1 MLNDLME
8 ELGELWNASGDAR
21 YKGEHPGCD
30 RLQEAI
36 EVELKKMG
44 VDEMQKFLD
53 GLSSGQME
61 QLRFVLEEMVEEYPF
76 VEDYIGS

>member
-8 ELGELWNASGDAR
+8 ELDKLWNASDDAR

-36 EVELKKMG
+36 RIEIKKMSM
-44 VDEMQKFLD
+44 DEIKEFLE
-53 GLSSGQME
+53 GLSNDQME
-61 QLRFVLEEMVEEYPF
+61 QIQFVLEEMVDEYPF
-76 VEDYIGS
+76 VEDYIGL